1 MIPLTILRKANR
13 KQIVDCQMFHLA
25 GSAFTDKKEK
35 GKGTFKDER
44 TVMYGIWWG
53 THDFVD
59 LIQCIEPYM
68 TKSEL

>member
-1 MIPLTILRKANR
+1 
-13 KQIVDCQMFHLA
+13 MFHLV

-35 GKGTFKDER
+35 GQSTFKDER
-44 TVMYGIWWG
+44 IVMYGIGWG

-59 LIQCIEPYM
+59 LTQCIEPYM